1 MFILKLF
8 LKKKNKIIFVPFLL
22 GFLAPLLLK
31 FLISI

>member
-8 LKKKNKIIFVPFLL
+8 FEKKNIFVPFLL